1 MDSEQ
6 LKLILEALIFASDTP
21 LTLKQMQQ
29 SLEEVSET
37 ELATVV
43 DGLVDE
49 YNQGRHAFIITRIA
63 GGYQFATRP
72 EFARWIKKLYDGR
85 TQTRLSRAGL
95 ETLAIIAFKQ
105 PVSRTDVAA
114 IRGVNSD
121 GVMKSLLERNLIT
134 ITGRAQDQGRPL
146 LYRTSEYFLQYFGI
160 DDLTALPKPR
170 EIEELLAEGEASV
183 ILADLEKKQEQEN
196 LKRNQMQSEGTQ
208 PEQSIPIL
216 ERKIIAHDATE

>member
-6 LKLILEALIFASDTP
+6 LKQILEAMIFASDTP
-21 LTLKQMQQ
+21 LTLKQIQQ
-29 SLEEVSET
+29 ALEEVEET
-37 ELATVV
+37 ELVNAVN
-43 DGLVDE
+43 GLVE
-49 YNQGRHAFIITRIA
+49 AYNQGQHAFMITRIA

-85 TQTRLSRAGL
+85 TQTRLTRAGL
-95 ETLAIIAFKQ
+95 ETLAIVAFKQ

-121 GVMKSLLERNLIT
+121 GVMKSLLERKLIT
-134 ITGRAQDQGRPL
+134 ISGRAPDQGRPL
-146 LYRTSEYFLQYFGI
+146 LYRTSEFFLQYFGI
-160 DDLTALPKPR
+160 NDLSELPKPR

-196 LKRNQMQSEGTQ
+196 LKRNQPQPEGT
-208 PEQSIPIL
+208 PEPGPNINAES
-216 ERKIIAHDATE
+216 KIISNDATE